1 MKSGVINFSETGD
14 RWDAGF
20 HLLRQEI
27 EPRTAE
33 LERTIPRS
41 VALERLD
48 CIPLRFKTPLL
59 ALGWGSSTR
68 SLSQK
73 TIGPIQQ
80 KYPYMC
86 LALIERDGKET
97 IRTLGAEISVLQQS
111 ISAIVDLCEPAS
123 DEEQVEFA
131 DDGPVTPEDDEGS
144 SPAGVQPYLQA
155 GWIYPLADPD
165 RYWDEDDADTYG
177 IDSQKRYSYAR
188 VATDAD
194 PGECYIHDVWIVD
207 DEGRIHPGY
216 DSCPVPVRTDD
227 LVLSRGRS
235 MAGETPKP
243 KSIFDSGWL
252 RS

>member
-1 MKSGVINFSETGD
+1 MKSGIMYFSETGD

-27 EPRTAE
+27 EPRTLE
-33 LERTIPRS
+33 LERTIARDD
-41 VALERLD
+41 AIARLD
-48 CIPLRFKTPLL
+48 RVPLRFKGALL
-59 ALGWGSSTR
+59 ALGWGSSIRT
-68 SLSQK
+68 LSQK
-73 TIGPIQQ
+73 TIEPIQA

-86 LALIERDGKET
+86 LALLERDSEEAIGVM
-97 IRTLGAEISVLQQS
+97 ASEISVLQQS
-111 ISAIVDLCEPAS
+111 ITALHDLVDPDVAAP
-123 DEEQVEFA
+123 DEERGHVQA
-131 DDGPVTPEDDEGS
+131 PDEGAM
-144 SPAGVQPYLQA
+144 PAGLRA

-177 IDSQKRYSYAR
+177 IDPDKRYSYAR
-188 VATDAD
+188 VSTDAD

-227 LVLSRGRS
+227 LVLSRGRP

>member
-1 MKSGVINFSETGD
+1 MLFSEAGD

-33 LERTIPRS
+33 LERTIPRPE
-41 VALERLD
+41 ALARLD
-48 CIPLRFKTPLL
+48 RVPLRFKSVLL
-59 ALGWGSSTR
+59 PLGWGSSVRT
-68 SLSQK
+68 LSQK
-73 TIGPIQQ
+73 TVDAIQQ

-86 LALIERDGKET
+86 LALLERDRKEM
-97 IRTLGAEISVLQQS
+97 IRTLGAEIAVLQQA
-111 ISAIVDLCEPAS
+111 ISAVLDLCEPV
-123 DEEQVEFA
+123 VE
-131 DDGPVTPEDDEGS
+131 VEDAE
-144 SPAGVQPYLQA
+144 PAGPTGTEGHDGVVEEATPRLRA

-165 RYWDEDDADTYG
+165 RYWDEDDAETYD
-177 IDSQKRYSYAR
+177 IDPRKRFSYAR

-194 PGECYIHDVWIVD
+194 PGDCYIHDVWIVD
-207 DEGRIHPGY
+207 DEGHMHPGY

-243 KSIFDSGWL
+243 KTIFDSGWL

>member
-1 MKSGVINFSETGD
+1 MLFSEAGD

-33 LERTIPRS
+33 LERTIPRPE
-41 VALERLD
+41 ALARLD
-48 CIPLRFKTPLL
+48 RVPLRFKSVLL
-59 ALGWGSSTR
+59 PLGWGSSVRT
-68 SLSQK
+68 LSQK
-73 TIGPIQQ
+73 TVDAIQQ

-86 LALIERDGKET
+86 LALVERDSTET
-97 IRTLGAEISVLQQS
+97 IRTLGAEIAVLQQS
-111 ISAIVDLCEPAS
+111 ISSVLDLCEPVIEMEDA
-123 DEEQVEFA
+123 DPALPTCVEG
-131 DDGPVTPEDDEGS
+131 DVVDVVDVENGTPR
-144 SPAGVQPYLQA
+144 LQA
-155 GWIYPLADPD
+155 GWIYPLVDPN
-165 RYWDEDDADTYG
+165 RYWDEDDAETYD
-177 IDSQKRYSYAR
+177 IDPRKRYAYAR

-194 PGECYIHDVWIVD
+194 PGDCYIHDVWIVD
-207 DEGRIHPGY
+207 DEGHMHPGY
-216 DSCPVPVRTDD
+216 DSCPVPVRIDD